1 MVNGLF
7 WERKER
13 PTCGLPGG
21 KLLMNVEQLLLVLP
35 SQVESTSGNDMT
47 VHQWTALL
55 EQFAAQ
61 GGREVMLGG
70 AEPLGYPG
78 FWLLVRRALKA
89 RTPRVTAYLSGSMLE
104 PWVLRELVESGIHL
118 LVALDSLQPEVH
130 ETLHGQ
136 GSHARAMAAI
146 EKFISQGLSHRVG
159 ILATAT
165 RLGYRSLPMLAT
177 WAAGRGLSRFLWTTV
192 PDGNWPSPQL
202 KALRLSPEEKT
213 KLAEQML
220 AASRSPGS
228 DIYVGPLDSLEDPTL
243 ATGYSRLL
251 RVGRTGDAFAGF
263 SVDGGC
269 LGNLKRTPLQDLLDR
284 LSQAAGD

>member
-1 MVNGLF
+1 
-7 WERKER
+7 
-13 PTCGLPGG
+13 
-21 KLLMNVEQLLLVLP
+21 MNIEQLLLVLP
-35 SQVESTSGNDMT
+35 SQVETGSVTDMT
-47 VHQWTALL
+47 VHQWSALL

-61 GGREVMLGG
+61 GGRELLLGG

-104 PWVLRELVESGIHL
+104 PWVLRELVESGVHL
-118 LVALDSLQPEVH
+118 LIALDSLQPETH
-130 ETLHGQ
+130 DTLHGH
-136 GSHARAMAAI
+136 GSHARAMAAV
-146 EKFISQGLSHRVG
+146 EKFLGQGLGQRVG

-165 RLGYRSLPMLAT
+165 RLGFHSMPMVAA

-192 PDGNWPSPQL
+192 PDGNWPSLQL

-213 KLAEQML
+213 RLAEQMQT
-220 AASRSPGS
+220 ANRSVGS
-228 DIYVGPLDSLEDPTL
+228 DIYVGPLDILEDPLL

-251 RVGRTGDAFAGF
+251 RVGRAGDAYAGF

-269 LGNLKRTPLQDLLDR
+269 LGNLKRATLQDLLER
-284 LSQAAGD
+284 ASQVAGD